1 VSDQQT
7 TEEQAILALVRP
19 MAANMERLSIEG
31 RITLLCA
38 LLAQEMCNLPPSE
51 RDEELR
57 RVMREMPD
65 IMRLTEA
72 GMRQALAMNAKEGL

>member
-1 VSDQQT
+1 MSGHQAN
-7 TEEQAILALVRP
+7 EMQAILALVRP
-19 MAANMERLSIEG
+19 VAANMERLSIEG

-57 RVMREMPD
+57 RVMQEMPD
-65 IMRLTEA
+65 IMRSTEA
-72 GMRQALAMNAKEGL
+72 GMRQALAMNAKKGL